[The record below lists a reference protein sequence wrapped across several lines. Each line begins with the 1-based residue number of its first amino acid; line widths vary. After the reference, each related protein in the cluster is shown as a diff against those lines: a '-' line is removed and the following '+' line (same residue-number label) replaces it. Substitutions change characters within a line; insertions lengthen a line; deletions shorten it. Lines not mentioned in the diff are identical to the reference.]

1 MSICV
6 DVISGT
12 LQPNGQSEVD
22 CTAYLL
28 QTALEYQSQV
38 GFFQGVTLLDT
49 IEVSGLVV
57 AAWATAWGIK
67 SVRRAL

>member
-1 MSICV
+1 MAICV
-6 DVISGT
+6 DLISGT
-12 LQPNGQSEVD
+12 LQSNGQSEVD

-28 QTALEYQSQV
+28 HTALEYQSQV
-38 GFFQGVTLLDT
+38 GFFQGVTLTDT

-57 AAWATAWGIK
+57 ACWATAWGIK